1 MSHATPPAPPWI
13 CLAHSLHGM
22 RQSMKDKAD
31 ALIYLEVLNYEL
43 AAPPEVIM
51 AGPFL

>member
-1 MSHATPPAPPWI
+1 
-13 CLAHSLHGM
+13 M